1 VALSAFCGFLIHI
14 LPINAWYMEG
24 INTYTLF
31 MPVLVAVRSEDDLRR
46 LVAEI
51 AGANPASGID
61 VDLFVLYVVIS

>member
-1 VALSAFCGFLIHI
+1 
-14 LPINAWYMEG
+14 MEG

-51 AGANPASGID
+51 AGANPASAID